1 MIYTAKYAHNGRDI
15 PGTLKL
21 SATDDAGAVAEI
33 KAFVIAGL
41 IASQPSDSG
50 TWANVELSDGSACV
64 YRNRF
69 GKAEGGIAE

>member
-1 MIYTAKYAHNGRDI
+1 MIYIAKYAHNGRDI
-15 PGTLKL
+15 PGTLRL

-33 KAFVIAGL
+33 KAFVVAGL
-41 IASQPSDSG
+41 RGDQSSDSG

-69 GKAEGGIAE
+69 GEPEGGIAE